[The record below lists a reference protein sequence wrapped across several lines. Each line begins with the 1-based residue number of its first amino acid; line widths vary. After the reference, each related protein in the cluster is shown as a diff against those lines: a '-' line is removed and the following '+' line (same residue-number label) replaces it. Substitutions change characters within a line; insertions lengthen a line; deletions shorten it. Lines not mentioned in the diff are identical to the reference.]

1 MIIND
6 KRALAYIVTID
17 EIRPIPN
24 YDRVE
29 HARTNGWWCV
39 TRLNELKVGDKAVY
53 FEVDSKVPA
62 DDERFSFLEAK
73 HYKIKTQKMCGVFSQ
88 GLLMPVTL
96 FPELADMEVGTDVT
110 DILKVTYSVIEDNT
124 RKSKNGDP
132 DAKYKSMAQRHQKI
146 FKKPIVRKIM
156 KHKLG
161 RKIMF
166 LFFGKKK
173 DKPLSFPTH
182 FPFVHK
188 TDEERCLIG
197 DTKVQTNNG
206 VLKIADIVN
215 KELPVEV
222 LSYNEKTKTVE
233 YKPIISYQKFAKKE
247 DEDLIEIKYP
257 YRFGNQK
264 TNTIRCTP
272 DHKFYNGLTY
282 VRADEIH
289 QGDKIFIHHHCY
301 DDYVIQVVFG
311 MLLGD
316 SSIYYDK
323 RSGSNNIRIQTSQG
337 EKQLDYLK
345 MKQSLFGEQFFKI
358 YKCKSGYCDNVVYK
372 GCLSADYNISKAV
385 LENCFI
391 NNKKTITPTMLKY
404 ITPLSLAI
412 WYMDDGNLKH
422 KYDSCS
428 PSIIIS
434 TCGFSKNENELLID
448 MLRNN
453 FGIECNLRRE
463 KNKYWSIYITTE
475 GTKKFLKLIT
485 QYIPPC
491 MRYKTLQ
498 EYENDYFS
506 IQDLRYKKQERLMPI
521 PVISIK
527 KYKGIRRY
535 KTVFDIEVKD
545 NHNFFANNILTHN
558 CENMPWVLGYER
570 PLIVTEKLDGC
581 LDRDVSV
588 VTDAGSFKISE
599 IVNKKLPVNVLTY
612 NSNLNICE
620 YKPIVDYHKWERV
633 SDMYD
638 IVVSQQGYKC
648 GNKPKH
654 IHCTSEHSFYV
665 GNNQYIKA
673 KDLKNTDIIYHRYEI
688 IDTLVKEILLG
699 ILLGDAS
706 LSSKYGVINGGVDFS
721 HSIKQKDYFNEIK
734 RLLGQ
739 NISIDTTKSGY
750 NSEMLRGHFYTNS
763 EFKELSNKICV
774 RNHKKY
780 VTQEWANELT
790 PISLAFWY
798 MDDGTISNA
807 DSKLSRP
814 TISIATN
821 GFSYE
826 ECENLK
832 RALSTKFNIESDI
845 KMGESYKGNTLY
857 MNTMN
862 TAKFASL
869 IAPYICDGM
878 KYKLPKSMRNIKY
891 CLGDYIASNGSSI
904 TPTKIISV
912 RKIDNYN
919 RKYVFDLTVKDNH
932 NYFANG
938 ILTHNTSSTYI
949 LERKGKKKFEF
960 YVLSRNVRQ
969 KTPDQKCYHD
979 KNIYWDMAIKNNI
992 EQRLKEYLIANP
1004 DLKYVC
1010 IQGES
1015 VGSVQGNPLK
1025 LNEDELYVFNFIR
1038 SDVGRLSSID
1048 GKEIIESWG
1057 MKFVPILETEYYVP
1071 TDMETFKEYATA
1083 KSVVNP
1089 NVLREGIVLRD
1100 PTNDFSFKNVSR
1112 EYLLKHGG

>member
-1 MIIND
+1 MIIDD
-6 KRALAYIVTID
+6 KRALAYIVNCGRVF
-17 EIRPIPN
+17 EIVGADNIALAE
-24 YDRVE
+24 V
-29 HARTNGWWCV
+29 NGWKV
-39 TRLNELKVGDKAVY
+39 IIKKNEISEGDKCVF
-53 FEVDSKVPA
+53 FEIDSKLPEA
-62 DDERFSFLEAK
+62 EWSEFLRPK
-73 HYKIKTQKMCGVFSQ
+73 HFKIKTMKLSKFNAISQ
-88 GLLMPVTL
+88 GLLMPITL
-96 FPELADMEVGTDVT
+96 FPELANMEVGTDVT
-110 DILKVTYSVIEDNT
+110 DILKVTYSVVEDNT

-182 FPFVHK
+182 FPFVHR

-206 VLKIADIVN
+206 VLRIADIVN

-272 DHKFYNGLTY
+272 DHKFYNGSTY

-570 PLIVTEKLDGC
+570 PLIVTEKLDG
-581 LDRDVSV
+581 
-588 VTDAGSFKISE
+588 
-599 IVNKKLPVNVLTY
+599 
-612 NSNLNICE
+612 
-620 YKPIVDYHKWERV
+620 
-633 SDMYD
+633 
-638 IVVSQQGYKC
+638 
-648 GNKPKH
+648 
-654 IHCTSEHSFYV
+654 
-665 GNNQYIKA
+665 
-673 KDLKNTDIIYHRYEI
+673 
-688 IDTLVKEILLG
+688 
-699 ILLGDAS
+699 
-706 LSSKYGVINGGVDFS
+706 
-721 HSIKQKDYFNEIK
+721 
-734 RLLGQ
+734 
-739 NISIDTTKSGY
+739 
-750 NSEMLRGHFYTNS
+750 
-763 EFKELSNKICV
+763 
-774 RNHKKY
+774 
-780 VTQEWANELT
+780 
-790 PISLAFWY
+790 
-798 MDDGTISNA
+798 
-807 DSKLSRP
+807 
-814 TISIATN
+814 
-821 GFSYE
+821 
-826 ECENLK
+826 
-832 RALSTKFNIESDI
+832 
-845 KMGESYKGNTLY
+845 
-857 MNTMN
+857 
-862 TAKFASL
+862 
-869 IAPYICDGM
+869 
-878 KYKLPKSMRNIKY
+878 
-891 CLGDYIASNGSSI
+891 
-904 TPTKIISV
+904 
-912 RKIDNYN
+912 
-919 RKYVFDLTVKDNH
+919 
-932 NYFANG
+932 
-938 ILTHNTSSTYI
+938 TSSTYI

-992 EQRLKEYLIANP
+992 EQHLKEYLVANP

-1071 TDMETFKEYATA
+1071 TDMEAFKEYATA